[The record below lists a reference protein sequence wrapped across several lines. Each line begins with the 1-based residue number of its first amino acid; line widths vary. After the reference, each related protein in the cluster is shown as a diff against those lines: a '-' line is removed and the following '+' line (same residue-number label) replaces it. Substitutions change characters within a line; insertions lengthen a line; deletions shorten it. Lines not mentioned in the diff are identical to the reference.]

1 VEDLEEMKSFQVL
14 AIAIVVL
21 HLAIS
26 IPHGM
31 AHSDLHI
38 QMELWQNVY
47 IWIVITLLPLVAA
60 VLIWKHP
67 RSGFLL
73 LLCSMVGSFVFG
85 FFYHFIAAGPDNIAS
100 HAGHASAGTFLWTA
114 VMLALIEAAGFV
126 IGLLGWCRSRPI

>member
-1 VEDLEEMKSFQVL
+1 MKLIHIV

-38 QMELWQNVY
+38 RMALWQNVY
-47 IWIVITLLPLVAA
+47 IWVVITLLPLVAA
-60 VLIWKHP
+60 VLIWKRP

-73 LLCSMVGSFVFG
+73 LLCSMAGSFVFG
-85 FFYHFIAAGPDNIAS
+85 VFYHFIIAGADNVAS
-100 HAGHASAGTFLWTA
+100 HAGHASAGIFLWTA
-114 VMLALIEAAGFV
+114 VLLALIEAAGFV
-126 IGLLGWCRSRPI
+126 IGLLGWSRSRR